1 MNKLKLWLLIPGIVA
16 ITASSCTKDENENP
30 EPTAPSAEGSA
41 IIAGTKSC
49 VLSKLIYDGG
59 DYETL
64 EYDSKNRPV
73 KINYFDSGTADGYAK
88 ITYSD
93 TEVVMEY
100 YDDKNV
106 KDETYTY
113 KLGSN
118 GYISGSSNAYT
129 YNNGNYTVTVNS
141 TSTNTHNS
149 DGYLIKE
156 EQSSVTTSNQPGFLS
171 TTEKSS
177 TTYTYT
183 NGNLISAKYEGY
195 GSTSTTTYEYD
206 TDKLNNLP
214 VSDDEVFTFLIGKKS
229 KNLLKKEI
237 YASSWGSDES
247 SYTYTFNSDGLV
259 SKQTSVSVRK
269 QTGTPDQTDTDTY
282 QFEYGCK

>member
-16 ITASSCTKDENENP
+16 ITASSCKKDENDNP
-30 EPTAPSAEGSA
+30 EPSAPSAEGSA

-49 VLSKLIYDGG
+49 VLSKLNYEGG
-59 DYETL
+59 DYETI

-88 ITYSD
+88 ITYTGTD
-93 TEVVMEY
+93 VVMEY

-106 KDETYTY
+106 KDETYSY

-118 GYISGSSNAYT
+118 GYIASSSNIYT
-129 YNNGNYTVTVNS
+129 YASGNFTVTNNS
-141 TSTNTHNS
+141 SSTNTHNS

-156 EQSSVTTSNQPGFLS
+156 EHSYVTTSNQPGYVS
-171 TTEKSS
+171 NTEKSS
-177 TTYTYT
+177 ITYTYS
-183 NGNLISAKYEGY
+183 NGNLISAKVEDN

-206 TDKLNNLP
+206 IDKVNNLP
-214 VSDDEVFTFLIGKKS
+214 VSDDEIFTFLIGKKS
-229 KNLLKKEI
+229 KNLLKKET
-237 YASSWGSDES
+237 YTSTSWSEVD

-259 SKQTSVSVRK
+259 SKQTIVSVYK
-269 QTGTPDQTDTDTY
+269 QTGSPEQTDTDTY
-282 QFEYGCK
+282 QFEYSCK